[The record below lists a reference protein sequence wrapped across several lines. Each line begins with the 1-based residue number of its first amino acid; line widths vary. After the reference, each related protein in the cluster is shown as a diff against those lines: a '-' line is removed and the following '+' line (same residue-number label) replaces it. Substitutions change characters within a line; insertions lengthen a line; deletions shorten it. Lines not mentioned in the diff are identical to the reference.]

1 MKINTR
7 RAGIALAALL
17 FGTALLSGCATAGQT
32 AAGTGTTV
40 KQTAKNTNNAAF
52 PLVIRDD
59 TGRKVVIPHKPTRI
73 ISLTL
78 GTDEILTAL
87 VPLSEI
93 VGVDYYATQ
102 PVWSHITGLVEQHHL
117 RVLGS
122 STGEPS
128 AEELVKLH
136 PNLILAADYDSPKL
150 IQQLTHLGVPVYEFT
165 SFNSIGSI
173 ESHILTIGRMV
184 GYEPQ
189 AQAIV
194 HDMQQELATLK
205 KTAPKKKLTVLYYTS
220 YQNTISI
227 AGANTTGNSIINAA
241 GGVNVAAGLSGWA
254 TVSAEK
260 VLALNPDVIIIPND
274 SGNQQLQLKQFL
286 ANPVFKSLRAVRN
299 HHVYTASDGNLS
311 AVSQYIVLG
320 VQDVQNML
328 INASKTK

>member
-1 MKINTR
+1 MKKRIR
-7 RAGIALAALL
+7 RAGLAFSTILL
-17 FGTALLSGCATAGQT
+17 GTALLTGCAGGQT
-32 AAGTGTTV
+32 AASEGATV
-40 KQTAKNTNNAAF
+40 KHIAKHAANTGF
-52 PLVIRDD
+52 PLVVKDD

-73 ISLTL
+73 VSLTL

-102 PVWSHITGLVEQHHL
+102 PIWSHIMGLVEQHHL

-122 STGEPS
+122 SMGEPS

-150 IQQLTHLGVPVYEFT
+150 IQQLTHLGIPVYEFT

-184 GYEPQ
+184 GYENR

-194 HDMQQELATLK
+194 HDMQQELAALK

-227 AGANTTGNSIINAA
+227 AGAQTTGNSVIRAA
-241 GGVNVAAGLSGWA
+241 GGVNVAANLTGWA

-260 VLALNPDVIIIPND
+260 VLAYNPDVIIIPND
-274 SGNQQLQLKQFL
+274 SGKQKLELKQFL
-286 ANPVFKSLRAVRN
+286 RNPVFKSLRAVKN

-320 VQDVQNML
+320 VQDVQKIL
-328 INASKTK
+328 ISASQTK

>member
-1 MKINTR
+1 MKKNTR
-7 RAGIALAALL
+7 RAGIALSAMLL
-17 FGTALLSGCATAGQT
+17 GTALLTGCGGGQAAASAGANAGSIAKP
-32 AAGTGTTV
+32 AAHSS
-40 KQTAKNTNNAAF
+40 F
-52 PLVIRDD
+52 PLVLKDD
-59 TGRKVVIPHKPTRI
+59 TGRRVVIPHKPTRI
-73 ISLTL
+73 VSLTL

-102 PVWSHITGLVEQHHL
+102 PIWSHITGLVEQHHL

-150 IQQLTHLGVPVYEFT
+150 IQQLTHLKIPVYEFT

-184 GYEPQ
+184 GYGTR

-194 HDMQQELATLK
+194 HDMQQELAKLK

-227 AGANTTGNSIINAA
+227 AGAQTTGNSIIKAA
-241 GGVNVAAGLSGWA
+241 GGVNVAASLSGWA

-260 VLALNPDVIIIPND
+260 VLAYNPDVIIIPND
-274 SGNQQLQLKQFL
+274 SGKQKLQLKQFL
-286 ANPVFKSLRAVRN
+286 RNPVFKSLRAVRN

-320 VQDVQNML
+320 VQDVQKML
-328 INASKTK
+328 IAASKTK